1 QLMIVL
7 DATVVNVALP
17 AIERD
22 LHFSQASL
30 AWVINGYMITFGGLL
45 LLAGRFGDR
54 LGRRRVFLAGLGLF
68 TVASLLCGLAPS
80 QFLLIAARFLQ
91 GAGAAIV
98 ASMVLGILVTLFP
111 EPRERARAMSVYAF
125 VASAGGSIGLL
136 VGGVLTQ

>member
-1 QLMIVL
+1 MARTMELRRWMALVVLCVGQLMIVL

-30 AWVINGYMITFGGLL
+30 AWVINGYLITFGGLL
-45 LLAGRFGDR
+45 LLAGRFGDL

-98 ASMVLGILVTLFP
+98 ASMV
-111 EPRERARAMSVYAF
+111 
-125 VASAGGSIGLL
+125 
-136 VGGVLTQ
+136 